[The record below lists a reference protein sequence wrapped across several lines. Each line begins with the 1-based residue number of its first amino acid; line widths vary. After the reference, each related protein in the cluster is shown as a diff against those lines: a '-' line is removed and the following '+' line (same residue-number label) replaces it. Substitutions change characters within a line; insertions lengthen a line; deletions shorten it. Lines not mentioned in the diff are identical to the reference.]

1 MQPNRQIYIFQN
13 VLKKDKAVELAQS
26 EHQRRKRMKSSEDS
40 FRNLWDNIKGHYR
53 APKENQKGAENLFD

>member
-26 EHQRRKRMKSSEDS
+26 EYQRGKRIKYSEDS

-53 APKENQKGAENLFD
+53 APKEN

>member
-53 APKENQKGAENLFD
+53 AILHYRAPKEN